1 MIDKSIN
8 KGINMSPRTAQA
20 NQQVRDER
28 QEQILKAAL
37 RVFGRQGFA
46 AAKISD
52 IASEAGVSYG
62 LVDHYFGKKEEIYTV
77 VVARAYAGALG
88 LLEDGLGRP
97 GTPWERLQYVCETML
112 AGIKESPEYVL
123 LVHQA
128 STDQV
133 ITDES
138 KALFSSYA
146 KRITDLQVELICQGQ
161 AAGQVA
167 DGDPHELALALTAA
181 IQGLAILW
189 LYASDREDLQSHF
202 PDSELVMRILRA

>member
-1 MIDKSIN
+1 
-8 KGINMSPRTAQA
+8 MSPRTAQA

-28 QEQILKAAL
+28 KEQILKAAL

-46 AAKISD
+46 ATKISD

-62 LVDHYFGKKEEIYTV
+62 LVDHYFGKKEEIYTA
-77 VVARAYAGALG
+77 VVARAFEGALS
-88 LLEDGLGRP
+88 LLEDSLRRP

-128 STDQV
+128 NADQV
-133 ITDES
+133 ISDES

-146 KRITDLQVELICQGQ
+146 RQISALQVELIRQGQ
-161 AAGQVA
+161 AARMAPSAGQVA
-167 DGDPHELALALTAA
+167 DGDPLELALAFTAA

-202 PDSELVMRILRA
+202 PDGQTILRILRA

>member
-1 MIDKSIN
+1 
-8 KGINMSPRTAQA
+8 MSPRTAQA

-62 LVDHYFGKKEEIYTV
+62 LVDHYFGKKEEIYTA
-77 VVARAYAGALG
+77 VVARAFEGALS
-88 LLEDGLGRP
+88 LLEDSLRRP

-112 AGIKESPEYVL
+112 AGIQESPEYVL

-128 STDQV
+128 SIDQ
-133 ITDES
+133 ILSQES
-138 KALFSSYA
+138 KAHFDSYG
-146 KRITDLQVELICQGQ
+146 KRITALQMDLIRQGQ

-167 DGDPHELALALTAA
+167 AGDPLELALAFSAA

-189 LYASDREDLQSHF
+189 LYAGDREDLQSHF
-202 PDSELVMRILRA
+202 PDSQTILRMLRP

>member
-1 MIDKSIN
+1 
-8 KGINMSPRTAQA
+8 MSPRTAQA

-112 AGIKESPEYVL
+112 AGNRV
-123 LVHQA
+123 VGRVRWRHG
-128 STDQV
+128 
-133 ITDES
+133 
-138 KALFSSYA
+138 
-146 KRITDLQVELICQGQ
+146 RGQ
-161 AAGQVA
+161 AAVDPVDEPGGCMAHHAVVVA
-167 DGDPHELALALTAA
+167 GA
-181 IQGLAILW
+181 G
-189 LYASDREDLQSHF
+189 F
-202 PDSELVMRILRA
+202 PGGAR